1 MLAAQQQRL
10 SPRSSAGI
18 SPRSSVPGLSPRNS
32 PRDSLTKWGPKG
44 EEGYDERKKWWNDYR
59 TFVNVRDVRRLNGQV
74 VMRSPRRLSPI
85 RDRRETS
92 PEKEMELWTRI
103 YSRREKKELAQ
114 KAETLRLMQQTQQRV
129 QQDVTR
135 SGGSWLPPG
144 VTEAEVEN
152 AAYHIKHKWEDKFKT
167 LQRGFLFLDTDRSG
181 KIGREEFKQCV
192 LSFNLD
198 MQIKDGIFDA
208 LFNMIDSDNDGEFS
222 YPEMQR
228 MFVFS

>member
-1 MLAAQQQRL
+1 M
-10 SPRSSAGI
+10 I
-18 SPRSSVPGLSPRNS
+18 SPRSSVPGLSPRDS

-85 RDRRETS
+85 RDRREAS
-92 PEKEMELWTRI
+92 PEKETELWTRI
-103 YSRREKKELAQ
+103 YNRREKEAQ
-114 KAETLRLMQQTQQRV
+114 KAETLRMMQQTQQQV
-129 QQDVTR
+129 QQEVAR
-135 SGGSWLPPG
+135 SGYVLPPG
-144 VTEAEVEN
+144 VTEAELEK

-208 LFNMIDSDNDGEFS
+208 LFNMIDSDHDGEFS
-222 YPEMQR
+222 YNEMQR